1 MAYMST
7 DHVKQIRNNLK
18 AKFPNIKFSVS
29 NSDHLGVDVHI
40 MASPE
45 NFNDVLADSTG
56 FIRGHVQLNHY
67 WIDDHYP
74 EHAELFKDILKVIN
88 EGNWDKSDL
97 QSDYHDVGFYV
108 HFAIGKWDKP
118 YVRTE
123 GKK

>member
-7 DHVKQIRNNLK
+7 EHVKEIRNKLK

-29 NSDHLGVDVHI
+29 NDHHLGVNVAI

-45 NFNDVLADSTG
+45 DFS
-56 FIRGHVQLNHY
+56 
-67 WIDDHYP
+67 
-74 EHAELFKDILKVIN
+74 DILNGRDCTSIN
-88 EGNWDKSDL
+88 HFWIVDNYPTHAALFGDILRIVNDGNHDRSDL
-97 QSDYHDVGFYV
+97 QSDYHDVGWYV
-108 HFAIGKWDKP
+108 HFSVGKWDKP